1 MNKEKTNI
9 LIAPLNWGLGHAVRD
24 IPLIYNLL
32 KNKFEVI
39 IGGEGQ
45 SGELLKNE
53 FPELQYVEIQSF
65 KIKYPKNQFFILKLL
80 FQIPKI
86 FIGIIGEHKHL
97 QNIIDKYEIDIIIS
111 DNRYGLYSDKIPSVF
126 ITHQVFPALPKS
138 LKIFEK
144 IIYKS
149 HRKRIDKFE
158 KCLIPDFEGKINLS
172 GDLSHKYKFSENYH
186 FIGILS
192 QFEKDDI
199 ETADYKYDIA
209 VIISGPEPQRSIF
222 EEKITEQILQSGKKA
237 ILISG
242 LPETSIR
249 KQVENLTIV
258 NHLSRAEMQDVIVN
272 SEIIISRSGYTTI
285 MDLVKLQKKAVLI
298 PTPGQTEQEYFS
310 DYLKN
315 KTMFVFRKQNNFDLN
330 NAVSELKTLNPDFKK
345 NSNLDCNSFI
355 NIIKSLK

>member
-24 IPLIYNLL
+24 IPVIHNLL

-45 SGELLKNE
+45 SGELLKKA
-53 FPELQYVEIQSF
+53 FPELQYIEIQSF
-65 KIKYPKNQFFILKLL
+65 VIKYPKNRFFILKLL

-86 FIGIIGEHKHL
+86 FIGIIREHRHI
-97 QNIIDKYEIDIIIS
+97 QNMIDKYEIDIVIS

-126 ITHQVFPALPKS
+126 ITHQVFPALSKS

-144 IIYKS
+144 IIYKN
-149 HRKRIDKFE
+149 HRKRIEKFD
-158 KCLIPDFEGKINLS
+158 KCLIPDFKGKINFS
-172 GDLSHKYKFSENYH
+172 GDLSHKYKLSANYH

-192 QFEKDDI
+192 QFEKYNI

-222 EEKITEQILQSGKKA
+222 EKKMTKQILQSGKKA

-242 LPETSIR
+242 FPDISFR

-258 NHLSRAEMQDVIVN
+258 NHLSRAEMQDVIAN

-285 MDLVKLQKKAVLI
+285 MDLVKLQKKAVLV

-310 DYLKN
+310 DYLKD
-315 KTMFVFRKQNNFDLN
+315 KTMFVFRKQNDFDLN
-330 NAVSELKTLNPDFKK
+330 NAVNELKTLNPDFK
-345 NSNLDCNSFI
+345 NVSNLACNSFI

>member
-1 MNKEKTNI
+1 MSKEKTNI

-24 IPLIYNLL
+24 IPVIHNLL

-45 SGELLKNE
+45 SGKLLKNE

-65 KIKYPKNQFFILKLL
+65 VIKYPKNRSFILKLIL
-80 FQIPKI
+80 QIPKI
-86 FIGIIGEHKHL
+86 FIGIIREHRQL
-97 QNIIDKYEIDIIIS
+97 QNMIDKYEIDMVIS

-144 IIYKS
+144 IIYKN
-149 HRKRIDKFE
+149 HRKRIEKFN
-158 KCLIPDFEGKINLS
+158 KCLIPDFKGKINLS
-172 GDLSHKYKFSENYH
+172 GDLSHKYKLPENYH
-186 FIGILS
+186 FIGISS
-192 QFEKDDI
+192 QFEKYDI
-199 ETADYKYDIA
+199 ETAEYKYDIA

-222 EEKITEQILQSGKKA
+222 EKKITEQILQSGKKA
-237 ILISG
+237 ILIFG
-242 LPETSIR
+242 LPDTSLR

-258 NHLSRAEMQDVIVN
+258 NHLSRAEMQDVIAN

-285 MDLVKLQKKAVLI
+285 MDLVKLQKKAVLV

-310 DYLKN
+310 DYLKD
-315 KTMFVFRKQNNFDLN
+315 KTMFVLRKQNDFDLN
-330 NAVSELKTLNPDFKK
+330 NAVNELKTLNPDFK
-345 NSNLDCNSFI
+345 NVSNLACNSFI